1 MLKILSLLII
11 LNCYSLAW
19 AQEKIL
25 VLGDSLTEGY
35 GLDKESAYPAQLQ
48 KIFDTHKMNYQVVNG
63 GVSGSTTASGLS
75 RLNWFLKGN
84 PKAVIIALGANDG
97 LRGIKL
103 KESKANLEK
112 IILKAKSKNI
122 KVFLAGM
129 QLPPNYGKEYT
140 SEFQK
145 MFEELKK
152 KHNVFYI
159 PFLLKGVAGK
169 KELNLE
175 DGIHP
180 NKKGHKIMAKTVYE
194 EIKDLL

>member
-1 MLKILSLLII
+1 
-11 LNCYSLAW
+11 
-19 AQEKIL
+19 
-25 VLGDSLTEGY
+25 
-35 GLDKESAYPAQLQ
+35 
-48 KIFDTHKMNYQVVNG
+48 MNYQVVNG